1 MPKNSHL
8 ALFAVASALIL
19 LSSCNNQSKEEQKPL
34 VYEGMS
40 SQELRMNLGAPLSI
54 DSSGEVFSMEL
65 KKKIQVERWE
75 YEKRI
80 VLIINDTV
88 KDSNIN

>member
-1 MPKNSHL
+1 MPKNSYL
-8 ALFAVASALIL
+8 TAFIVAAALFL
-19 LSSCNNQSKEEQKPL
+19 LSSCENQSKEEQKPL

-40 SQELRMNLGAPLSI
+40 SQELRMNLGPPLSI
-54 DSSGEVFSMEL
+54 DSSGTVFSMEL
-65 KKKIQVERWE
+65 KKKIQVERWK